1 LQEKLNSA
9 TDRLKKDN
17 NAKTMPEER
26 EIIRRIKEGDMEV
39 FETLFKSSYISLVKY
54 AGTFV
59 KDRDTA
65 EEIVQDLFVK
75 IWNERENLSINSS
88 LTGYLF
94 RAVHNRCL
102 HHLQHLKVIEKH
114 VMEKSAERPLTAD
127 EADSGIYLK
136 ELEDKIACVLEK
148 LPEQCCKIFCMNRFE
163 GYKYREIAEKLS
175 ISVKTVEACMGK
187 ALKELR
193 KILEN

>member
-1 LQEKLNSA
+1 
-9 TDRLKKDN
+9 
-17 NAKTMPEER
+17 MPEDR
-26 EIIRRIKEGDMEV
+26 EIIRRIREGDIEV
-39 FETLFKSSYISLVKY
+39 FETLFRSSYISLVKY
-54 AGTFV
+54 AGTLV

-65 EEIVQDLFVK
+65 EEIVQNLFVK
-75 IWNERENLSINSS
+75 IWSKRKNLNINSS

-114 VMEKSAERPLTAD
+114 AMEQSAESPLTAD
-127 EADSGIYLK
+127 EADREINLR
-136 ELEDKIACVLEK
+136 ELQDKIACVLEK

-163 GYKYREIAEKLS
+163 GYKYKEIAEKLS

-193 KILEN
+193 KILED